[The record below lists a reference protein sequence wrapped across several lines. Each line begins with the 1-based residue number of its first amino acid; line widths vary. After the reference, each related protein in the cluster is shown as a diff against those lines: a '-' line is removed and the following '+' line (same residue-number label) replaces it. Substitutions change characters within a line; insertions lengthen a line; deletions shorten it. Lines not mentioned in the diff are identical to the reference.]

1 MHIDKFIRP
10 LSELDTD
17 ELTAGQLVT
26 ILFSDKKYL
35 LMIGD
40 QIHLSNN
47 PKKLVKENYTIRDA
61 YGARIY
67 SLRELYE

>member
-1 MHIDKFIRP
+1 MSIDKFIRP
-10 LSELDTD
+10 IHELDTD
-17 ELTAGQLVT
+17 ELTAGQKVS
-26 ILFSDKKYL
+26 IAFSNKKYL

-67 SLRELYE
+67 SLRDLYE